1 MDEYGLHRGS
11 FGAHVAMVLRRL
23 IRVCLF
29 HGSTSLPQF
38 ICCSATMGNPDE
50 HMRKLIPVEV
60 LTELFQEVSGSK
72 RLIAVD
78 SQMDGSPQAGRS
90 VSLLTISLSSTLFF
104 SLLPISFYPLLSLFL
119 LPFAL
124 DVLSEWNLL

>member
-1 MDEYGLHRGS
+1 
-11 FGAHVAMVLRRL
+11 
-23 IRVCLF
+23 
-29 HGSTSLPQF
+29 
-38 ICCSATMGNPDE
+38 MGNPDE